1 MTRSHPV
8 SNRCDRPDSVSV
20 EAQCEPVGC
29 AGANSCCGP
38 DGDQEVRRRSGGG
51 QEPEVEAAD
60 EDDAGEADDDAE
72 AADVDPEDDEED
84 EEDEEDEDAADDS
97 LDDDDA
103 LAPSEELD
111 PERESVR

>member
-1 MTRSHPV
+1 MRTGRLCRS
-8 SNRCDRPDSVSV
+8 
-20 EAQCEPVGC
+20 ELLLWTG
-29 AGANSCCGP
+29 
-38 DGDQEVRRRSGGG
+38 RRSGGG

-84 EEDEEDEDAADDS
+84 DDVADES

>member
-1 MTRSHPV
+1 MRTGRLCRS
-8 SNRCDRPDSVSV
+8 
-20 EAQCEPVGC
+20 ELLLWTG
-29 AGANSCCGP
+29 
-38 DGDQEVRRRSGGG
+38 RRSGGG

-60 EDDAGEADDDAE
+60 EDDADEADDDAE

-97 LDDDDA
+97 LDDDA